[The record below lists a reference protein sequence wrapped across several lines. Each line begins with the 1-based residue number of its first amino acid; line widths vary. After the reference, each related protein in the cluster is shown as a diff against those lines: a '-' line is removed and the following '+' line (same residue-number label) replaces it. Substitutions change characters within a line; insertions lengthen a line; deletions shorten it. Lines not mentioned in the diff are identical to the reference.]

1 MKIIDNLV
9 KIERNERLVA
19 TIKEVEIDGKK
30 YFYKQFEGVLLPG
43 DKEKFRQ
50 FDFRPL
56 EGIIKPVIVKAVES
70 ELNGYLMPYR
80 EGRFLS
86 EIIYSMPLDE
96 LIKGLEGLTEAY
108 LNLAN
113 EGFELSSVSLEDL
126 MLTEEGIVNIGI
138 DNIVKSKTH
147 GVFTSY
153 NNINGLKEFLKSIFD
168 DVLRKNTDPSLQ
180 QLRNVLSSCVGPSR
194 AAQSIT
200 PSEMVRRFR
209 ESMMQYYAE
218 DFKSISEM
226 YNKVG
231 GNNGYSSSRTYR
243 SR

>member
-30 YFYKQFEGVLLPG
+30 YFYKQFEGVLLPK

-56 EGIIKPVIVKAVES
+56 EGIIKPVIVKDVES

-80 EGRFLS
+80 EGKFLS
-86 EIIYSMPLDE
+86 KIIYSMPLDE

-138 DNIVKSKTH
+138 DNIAKSKTH
-147 GVFTSY
+147 RVFTSY

-180 QLRNVLSSCVGPSR
+180 PLRNVLSSCVGPSR
-194 AAQSIT
+194 AAQLVT

-209 ESMMQYYAE
+209 DAMIQYYAE
-218 DFKSISEM
+218 DFESISKM
-226 YNKVG
+226 HAKVG
-231 GNNGYSSSRTYR
+231 ENNGYSNSGTHLRR
-243 SR
+243 